1 MIPFYAQVDLDD
13 STADSYDSM
22 SLSDKA
28 SAKQSAYAKL
38 DDDGVK
44 KAKEKAKKLAEEVLK
59 KAQDGE
65 DFDKLIEK
73 YGWDLGLEDP
83 STGYYFN
90 KDTTGYPEEL
100 VKDAFTLKE
109 NGISTKL
116 TENDT
121 YGYFII
127 KRLPVDMDYV
137 EQNIDDMIYSYDT
150 PAISKLYNERMDKME
165 VKYCD
170 QWDKITADS
179 IT

>member
-73 YGWDLGLEDP
+73 YGNTRL
-83 STGYYFN
+83 
-90 KDTTGYPEEL
+90 YP
-100 VKDAFTLKE
+100 
-109 NGISTKL
+109 
-116 TENDT
+116 
-121 YGYFII
+121 
-127 KRLPVDMDYV
+127 
-137 EQNIDDMIYSYDT
+137 
-150 PAISKLYNERMDKME
+150 
-165 VKYCD
+165 
-170 QWDKITADS
+170 
-179 IT
+179 

>member
-100 VKDAFTLKE
+100 VKDAFALKE
-109 NGISTKL
+109 NGISTEL

-150 PAISKLYNERMDKME
+150 PAISKLYNEKMGKME